1 MGWNKRRQSKWSG
14 VREEQII
21 VPHTQHAKAQTRVK
35 TCRITFNSVLKEQS
49 LLLTAMILFF
59 GTLKHFFLQ
68 FSLRKKELQARQKL
82 PPQCMHWN
90 DAVFLV
96 LRPNGFC
103 EKWEE
108 VEFKG
113 QWGLD
118 WPWARGARKQSRARV
133 ISVYRHFVWSAFLV
147 SPLLYLLDGQQLQK
161 TFQTLANITF

>member
-21 VPHTQHAKAQTRVK
+21 VPHGMQKPK
-35 TCRITFNSVLKEQS
+35 PVLKEQS
-49 LLLTAMILFF
+49 LILTAMLLFF

-118 WPWARGARKQSRARV
+118 WPWAGGQGSRARV

-147 SPLLYLLDGQQLQK
+147 SPRLYLLDGQQLQK
-161 TFQTLANITF
+161 TF